1 MSFFFSFIDSESPAP
16 VIVSSIIPSI
26 VAVITITLFGVLP
39 CSYIRLRTK
48 LDERENS
55 VAARDYPEYAAAE
68 PNSVSRRTI
77 ETKQIIA
84 YETGIAIATQSNVAY
99 HFSMQGQ
106 SPELHNTLCLSYTL
120 I

>member
-1 MSFFFSFIDSESPAP
+1 MSFLFIDSESPAP

-55 VAARDYPEYAAAE
+55 VAARDGL
-68 PNSVSRRTI
+68 V
-77 ETKQIIA
+77 
-84 YETGIAIATQSNVAY
+84 G
-99 HFSMQGQ
+99 
-106 SPELHNTLCLSYTL
+106 
-120 I
+120 